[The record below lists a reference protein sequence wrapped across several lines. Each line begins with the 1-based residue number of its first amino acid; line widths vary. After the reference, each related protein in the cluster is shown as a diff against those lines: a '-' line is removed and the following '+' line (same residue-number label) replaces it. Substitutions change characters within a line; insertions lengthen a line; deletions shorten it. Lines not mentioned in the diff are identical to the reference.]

1 MLYLYCSPPGT
12 HSSLACAELD
22 SASNRHLL
30 MRAVASLCAL
40 AGFDS
45 EFLSQYNI
53 ITQHDSCVKS
63 NL

>member
-12 HSSLACAELD
+12 HSTLACAELD
-22 SASNRHLL
+22 STSNRHLL

-45 EFLSQYNI
+45 EFLSLNTS
-53 ITQHDSCVKS
+53 TQHDSCVQI
-63 NL
+63 